1 VARAVGLAQDQQR
14 LAQLRSQLRQ
24 QMQSSPLCDADS
36 FTRQVES
43 AYRMMWQN
51 RCQGDSVDDK
61 VRPLSLRPL
70 MRKEPR
76 KVLIS
81 HHWAVSQIPAERF
94 GDDVYCVNHDRH
106 PDFGHSRVL
115 RVPFGQAYDVAD
127 VIKKLPNG
135 WEPDLF
141 VAKVDAFFNQVPVN
155 VARLKCPKV
164 LILGDTQHGE
174 KPLSRMIQYATAE
187 KYDIYITD
195 HKRHHLWYYWLA
207 GIHDLYWLPGLFLN
221 PPDDFSPQRQGP
233 FGEKILSSQSPMRI
247 NPKFYRDKIVFIGQ
261 CGLFHPRRGR
271 IINHLKEHI
280 SNFWAQ
286 ELPQQESYV
295 AYNHAPIS
303 LNISLNGDLNLRV
316 FEVIAANGFL
326 LTDLLSDESGMNLI
340 LEEERDYRGYE
351 SLDDL
356 KTHISELFKNPNRI
370 ARYRRHA
377 FDRYWQDLSPQVM
390 VERFRKL
397 VSGQIIDSRFTKQ
410 SLKRIQFYDDIAF
423 NEDRLL
429 IYEIIQER
437 HKHLESVQ
445 ILLDATFCISSVLD
459 FLDLPRT
466 RLTIYG
472 AGEKYNNHLS
482 SYLKASGQLSR
493 VQFAELNKIKDVH
506 DAYDFLLTANVDANM
521 LNMVKPGGVL
531 ISSDF
536 NAVHHFSRNNNR
548 INNYKLE
555 KKNGSKIF
563 FLTKGSSSPYH
574 QRLIQ

>member
-1 VARAVGLAQDQQR
+1 
-14 LAQLRSQLRQ
+14 
-24 QMQSSPLCDADS
+24 
-36 FTRQVES
+36 
-43 AYRMMWQN
+43 
-51 RCQGDSVDDK
+51 
-61 VRPLSLRPL
+61 
-70 MRKEPR
+70 
-76 KVLIS
+76 
-81 HHWAVSQIPAERF
+81 
-94 GDDVYCVNHDRH
+94 
-106 PDFGHSRVL
+106 
-115 RVPFGQAYDVAD
+115 
-127 VIKKLPNG
+127 
-135 WEPDLF
+135 
-141 VAKVDAFFNQVPVN
+141 
-155 VARLKCPKV
+155 
-164 LILGDTQHGE
+164 
-174 KPLSRMIQYATAE
+174 
-187 KYDIYITD
+187 
-195 HKRHHLWYYWLA
+195 
-207 GIHDLYWLPGLFLN
+207 
-221 PPDDFSPQRQGP
+221 
-233 FGEKILSSQSPMRI
+233 MRI

-351 SLDDL
+351 GLDDL